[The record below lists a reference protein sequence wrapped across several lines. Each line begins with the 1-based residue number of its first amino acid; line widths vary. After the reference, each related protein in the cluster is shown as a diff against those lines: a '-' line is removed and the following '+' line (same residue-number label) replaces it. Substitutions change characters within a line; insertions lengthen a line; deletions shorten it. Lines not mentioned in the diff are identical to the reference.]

1 MNRKHCNNTLIK
13 LSHDIVEIWEESE
26 RILYF

>member
-1 MNRKHCNNTLIK
+1 MNKKDRNNTLIR
-13 LSHDIVEIWEESE
+13 LSHDIVEIWQESK